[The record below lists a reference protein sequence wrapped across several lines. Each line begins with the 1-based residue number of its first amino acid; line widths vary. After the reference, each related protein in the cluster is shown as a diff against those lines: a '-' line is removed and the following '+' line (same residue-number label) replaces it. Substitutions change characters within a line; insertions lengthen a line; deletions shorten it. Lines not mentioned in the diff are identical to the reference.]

1 MSTCGVSEHRWKGV
15 PNDLPLTKSG
25 RERINAVITQLR
37 AGILQTDGL
46 LQVCC
51 LWIQAVS
58 QACRNQWSPQESVP
72 STCQMIVTC
81 AEAHLKTCI
90 CLRCPQDT
98 TGQTSSHKEVSMASA
113 PIGLAAAAILRH
125 LHEVITA
132 LEAVARQQGLQLT
145 DTQRAQVSA
154 RYAARL
160 SAICRADSVNPQDVL
175 KALRHEGKACL
186 LQLVKGSPMPG
197 LRAAEISKAYIFQCL
212 MHQSMNVPL
221 HHQRQLLILDDASQ
235 VIETCSLL
243 PLDSG

>member
-1 MSTCGVSEHRWKGV
+1 MLNPH
-15 PNDLPLTKSG
+15 
-25 RERINAVITQLR
+25 TQ
-37 AGILQTDGL
+37 G
-46 LQVCC
+46 
-51 LWIQAVS
+51 
-58 QACRNQWSPQESVP
+58 
-72 STCQMIVTC
+72 
-81 AEAHLKTCI
+81 
-90 CLRCPQDT
+90 T
-98 TGQTSSHKEVSMASA
+98 TGQTSSQKEVSMAAA

-154 RYAARL
+154 SYAARL
-160 SAICRADSVNPQDVL
+160 SAICRDCVNPQDVL
-175 KALRHEGKACL
+175 KALRHEGKTCL
-186 LQLVKGSPMPG
+186 LQLVRGSPMAG

-221 HHQRQLLILDDASQ
+221 HHHKQLLILDDASQ